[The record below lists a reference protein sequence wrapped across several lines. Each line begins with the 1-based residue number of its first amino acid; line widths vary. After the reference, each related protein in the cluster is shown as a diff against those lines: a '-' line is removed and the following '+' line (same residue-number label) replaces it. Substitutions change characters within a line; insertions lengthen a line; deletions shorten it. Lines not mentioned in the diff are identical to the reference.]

1 MVLSYGIQPLPIEK
15 ALELYDILSEYL
27 PEFTE
32 NTSVL
37 DFAGTIIDNIVEAKS
52 TAYVDAL
59 RLMTNKS
66 VNELVD
72 LSSEF
77 RFELFAIGLVK
88 NDIVNLSVF
97 CRNIGYGR

>member
-37 DFAGTIIDNIVEAKS
+37 DFAGTIIDNIVDAKS

-59 RLMTNKS
+59 RLMTNMS
-66 VNELVD
+66 LEEII
-72 LSSEF
+72 EF
-77 RFELFAIGLVK
+77 PTDIQIKIFITGLTE
-88 NDIVNLSVF
+88 NDIVSLDQF
-97 CRNIGYGR
+97 CKDIGYA